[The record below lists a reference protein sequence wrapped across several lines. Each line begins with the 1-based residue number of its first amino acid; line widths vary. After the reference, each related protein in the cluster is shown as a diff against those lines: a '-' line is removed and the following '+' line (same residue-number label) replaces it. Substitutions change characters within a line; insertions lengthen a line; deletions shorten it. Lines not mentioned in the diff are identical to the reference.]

1 MLIAQLSEAGVEGFE
16 EEDNALHAFAEE
28 NILNEENISAI
39 ISSQQFSFSK
49 KIIGQ
54 KNWNEEWEKN
64 FHPVVIDDFCMI
76 RAAFHEAVV
85 SVKYDIIITPKM
97 SFGTGHHAT
106 TYMMV
111 EAMRQI
117 NFNNKKVLDF
127 GTGTGVLA
135 ILAEKCG
142 ASEVLAIDCD
152 EWSITHAHE
161 NISVNQCRNITVKK
175 SDSTQGTSVFDII
188 LANITKNIIVQ
199 NLPSFWQHLTLAG
212 VLIISG
218 LLETDSLGFQTEAEK
233 NDFEITG
240 SFKKQGWVCIGM
252 KKHIKS

>member
-16 EEDNALHAFAEE
+16 EEEDALYAFAEE

-39 ISSQQFSFSK
+39 ISSQQLSFSK
-49 KIIGQ
+49 KILGQ

-76 RAAFHEAVV
+76 RAAFHEAIA

-106 TYMMV
+106 THMMV
-111 EAMRQI
+111 EAMGQVD
-117 NFNNKKVLDF
+117 FKNKKVLDF

-142 ASEVLAIDCD
+142 ASEIMAIDCD
-152 EWSITHAHE
+152 EWSITNTHE

-175 SDSTQGTSVFDII
+175 SDSTQGAGVFDII
-188 LANITKNIIVQ
+188 LANITRNIIIQ
-199 NLPSFWQHLTLAG
+199 NLPSFRQQLTHAG
-212 VLIISG
+212 VLIVSG
-218 LLETDSLGFQTEAEK
+218 LLESDSLGFQIEAEK
-233 NDFEITG
+233 NNFKING
-240 SFKKQGWVCIGM
+240 SFKQQGWICVSLE
-252 KKHIKS
+252 KHIKS